1 LGTDGSG
8 VVAVRCGSLL
18 VREAHVLVS
27 DLIRRKGSAVASA
40 PPDTTVAALLDLLA
54 EHGIGAVVVSP
65 DGSTVA
71 GIVSE
76 RDVVRALRTT
86 GPALLDAP
94 ITAVMT
100 ADVVVTA
107 PGDTVE
113 NLMRLMTERRI
124 RHVPVVADGGRM
136 AGIISIGD
144 VVKSRID
151 ELEADRDQLID
162 YIQSSG

>member
-1 LGTDGSG
+1 
-8 VVAVRCGSLL
+8 
-18 VREAHVLVS
+18 VLVS
-27 DLIRRKGSAVASA
+27 ELIRRKGSSVATA
-40 PPDTTVAALLDLLA
+40 APDTTVAALLDLLA
-54 EHGIGAVVVSP
+54 EHGIGAVVVSA
-65 DGSTVA
+65 DGSTVT

-76 RDVVRALRTT
+76 RDVVRALRTA
-86 GPALLDAP
+86 GSALLDAP
-94 ITAVMT
+94 ITEVMT

-124 RHVPVVADGGRM
+124 RHVPVVTAGGAM

>member
-1 LGTDGSG
+1 
-8 VVAVRCGSLL
+8 VSLL
-18 VREAHVLVS
+18 VREVHVLVS
-27 DLIRRKGSAVASA
+27 DLIRRKGSSVASA

-54 EHGIGAVVVSP
+54 ERGIGAVVVSA
-65 DGSTVA
+65 DGRTVS

-76 RDVVRALRTT
+76 RDIVRALRTT
-86 GPALLDAP
+86 GAALLDAP
-94 ITAVMT
+94 ITDVMT

-113 NLMRLMTERRI
+113 GLMVLMTERRI
-124 RHVPVVADGGRM
+124 RHVPVVAAGGSM

-151 ELEADRDQLID
+151 DLVADRDQLID
-162 YIQSSG
+162 YIRSSG

>member
-1 LGTDGSG
+1 M
-8 VVAVRCGSLL
+8 
-18 VREAHVLVS
+18 LVS
-27 DLIRRKGSAVASA
+27 DLIKRKGSAVTSA
-40 PPDTTVAALLDLLA
+40 PPETTVATLLDLLA
-54 EHGIGAVVVSP
+54 EHRIGAVVVSAGGGV
-65 DGSTVA
+65 D

-76 RDVVRALRTT
+76 RDVVRALRTA
-86 GPALLDAP
+86 GAAVLDAP
-94 ITAVMT
+94 ISTVMT

-113 NLMRLMTERRI
+113 DMMRLMTERRI
-124 RHVPVVADGGRM
+124 RHVPVVAGGGRM

-151 ELEADRDQLID
+151 ELEADREQLIG

>member
-1 LGTDGSG
+1 M
-8 VVAVRCGSLL
+8 
-18 VREAHVLVS
+18 LVS
-27 DLIRRKGSAVASA
+27 DLIRRKGSSVASA

-54 EHGIGAVVVSP
+54 ERGIGAVVVSA
-65 DGSTVA
+65 DGRTVA

-76 RDVVRALRTT
+76 RDIVRALRTT
-86 GPALLDAP
+86 GAALLDAP
-94 ITAVMT
+94 ISEVMT

-107 PGDTVE
+107 PSDTVE
-113 NLMRLMTERRI
+113 GLMVLMTERRI
-124 RHVPVVADGGRM
+124 RHVPVVAAGGSM

-151 ELEADRDQLID
+151 ELVADRDQLID